1 MTWFDQDGRPAAVD
15 MTHPVDLLEP
25 EDEPQERGT
34 PPLIT
39 VVEAVARTFFT
50 GDSKITLIA
59 WRVLLGDEWESI
71 RACARRSGCTAAA
84 ISKRVAIL
92 SRQFKQETPK
102 SHQRRLARLEQR
114 ERFQSLLKRE
124 RREDRNPPAA
134 SDDRSKTDTPA
145 TPDKEPSVNADGVND
160 LSGFSLNAQ
169 S

>member
-25 EDEPQERGT
+25 EDTQPERDNIS
-34 PPLIT
+34 LIL
-39 VVEAVARTFFT
+39 VVEKVARTFLT

-92 SRQFKQETPK
+92 SRQFKQEAPK
-102 SHQRRLARLEQR
+102 RHQIRLARMEQR
-114 ERFQSLLKRE
+114 KQFQSLLEGE

-134 SDDRSKTDTPA
+134 SDDQSKANTFTQLKGVRS
-145 TPDKEPSVNADGVND
+145 
-160 LSGFSLNAQ
+160 
-169 S
+169 